1 MYIFLDVDGVLNKES
16 DWKKPYTINES
27 CLYQFA
33 TLMKSIKEPHIIL
46 SSTWRVG
53 YTNTGAV
60 AEHGNGLSSKLA
72 EYCLRI
78 EDSTPVSNK
87 TRQEE
92 IEYYIRRHGISSYI
106 VLDDDESLFPYPERI
121 NLYLTNYK
129 TGITESD
136 IRKLK
141 KICKGR

>member
-1 MYIFLDVDGVLNKES
+1 
-16 DWKKPYTINES
+16 
-27 CLYQFA
+27 
-33 TLMKSIKEPHIIL
+33 MKSIKEPYIIL
-46 SSTWRVG
+46 SSTWRAE

-60 AEHGNGLSSKLA
+60 VEHSDTLSSKLV
-72 EYCLRI
+72 EYNLII

-92 IEYYIRRHGISSYI
+92 IEYYIRRHSISSYI
-106 VLDDDESLFPYPERI
+106 VSDDDETLFPYSERV
-121 NLYLTNYK
+121 NLYITNYK